1 MIYDMEGQTKALC
14 NVRMKDHIWLQK
26 LPHREI
32 RLQKFLFRYLG
43 AFKNYVQNL
52 AILWTPCSDSFYT
65 LSMDKNRHFWPPL
78 PTPHLV
84 HLLSYWM
91 APYYTLSVNVGITTL
106 AKYIR
111 TIFIFWPILETR
123 TEILQILSFA
133 FWEIWRQDKL
143 PLKLTD
149 L

>member
-1 MIYDMEGQTKALC
+1 MTW
-14 NVRMKDHIWLQK
+14 KDKPKPFVMWEWKIIFGYKNYHTG
-26 LPHREI
+26 
-32 RLQKFLFRYLG
+32 RYG
-43 AFKNYVQNL
+43 FKNFYFD
-52 AILWTPCSDSFYT
+52 IWGHSKTTYRIWPFYEPPPCSDSFYT